1 MPEEMDEAAEQAK
14 QELEKSIQSM
24 SALELAS
31 WWKKHYQKAGHKRL
45 GRVLVSLNPAP
56 TPAT

>member
-14 QELEKSIQSM
+14 QELEQKIQSM
-24 SALELAS
+24 TALDLAS

-45 GRVLVSLNPAP
+45 GRVLVNL
-56 TPAT
+56 TPAATPA